1 MQAASEELNERD
13 FRKWVEEITHF
24 IYKKEGAHPINR
36 VRVTCV
42 ALARIIGATAT
53 DRDALNRGMGGWIEL
68 IKEGADL
75 YMTQRERGE
84 A

>member
-1 MQAASEELNERD
+1 MAGEELNEQD
-13 FRKWVEEITHF
+13 FRKWVEEIIHF
-24 IYKKEGAHPINR
+24 IYKKEGVHPINR

-53 DRDALNRGMGGWIEL
+53 DRAALNRGMDGWIDL

-75 YMTQRERGE
+75 YMRQRERGKS
-84 A
+84 